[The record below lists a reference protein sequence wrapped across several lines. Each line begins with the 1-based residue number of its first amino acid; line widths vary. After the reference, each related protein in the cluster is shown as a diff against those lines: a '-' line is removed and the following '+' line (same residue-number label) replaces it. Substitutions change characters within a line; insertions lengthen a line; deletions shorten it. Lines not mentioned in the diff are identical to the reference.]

1 MQEIIE
7 LVSNLG
13 FAAVVAFWSLRQLK
27 DTNEKHY
34 DEVIAISKSLDKNT
48 EVINRLCD
56 RFDMMD
62 GGDEYGN
69 K

>member
-1 MQEIIE
+1 MQEIVE

-34 DEVIAISKSLDKNT
+34 DEVLTISKSLDKNT
-48 EVINRLCD
+48 EIINRLCD
-56 RFDMMD
+56 RFDMID
-62 GGDEYGN
+62 GGIEDGN
-69 K
+69 Q

>member
-13 FAAVVAFWSLRQLK
+13 FAAVVAFWSLHQLK
-27 DTNEKHY
+27 LTNEKHY

-62 GGDEYGN
+62 GGVEYGN

>member
-1 MQEIIE
+1 MQEMIE

-27 DTNEKHY
+27 DANEKHY
-34 DEVIAISKSLDKNT
+34 DEVLAISKSLDKNT

-62 GGDEYGN
+62 GGDEHGN
-69 K
+69 Q